1 VGVATGDTST
11 VRGDAALDE
20 ELLDDELLEKELL
33 EEELLDGEMLVAFTK
48 DGAPRIPNSVQ
59 DMSN

>member
-1 VGVATGDTST
+1 VGVATGNTST
-11 VRGDAALDE
+11 VRGDAVLGE
-20 ELLDDELLEKELL
+20 ELLDDELLE
-33 EEELLDGEMLVAFTK
+33 EELLDDETLVAFTK